1 MNDTFEQDNSLE
13 YLPNEMKF
21 TTKYHNELAD
31 LILQGPNNWNK
42 VMVTEFFRGITLC
55 HQANVVRDTTSV
67 DLHKFICVLHDE
79 IASLEFAHQQDFKLV
94 QRGKKMMTV
103 LLQGNQERYEELGVV
118 TTKAVMGHF
127 MTVSAMRL
135 QGKQAGVLY
144 MKGSIASLKHYFVN
158 KENDFQYLNLFEQK
172 FIQSGVQ
179 AIVYAKRQ
187 LTIEETNQLI
197 ITINE
202 GIQSTRENVK
212 LDNLLYNLTSIQLE
226 ILGVLGVQKPIHLRN
241 RVAVDDMILNGVKPW
256 IVSKE
261 DEQTHLTSL
270 NALRMF

>member
-1 MNDTFEQDNSLE
+1 
-13 YLPNEMKF
+13 
-21 TTKYHNELAD
+21 
-31 LILQGPNNWNK
+31 
-42 VMVTEFFRGITLC
+42 
-55 HQANVVRDTTSV
+55 
-67 DLHKFICVLHDE
+67 
-79 IASLEFAHQQDFKLV
+79 
-94 QRGKKMMTV
+94 MMTV
-103 LLQGNQERYEELGVV
+103 MLQGQQERYEELGVV

-202 GIQSTRENVK
+202 GVQSTRENVK

-226 ILGVLGVQKPIHLRN
+226 ILGVLGV
-241 RVAVDDMILNGVKPW
+241 
-256 IVSKE
+256 
-261 DEQTHLTSL
+261 
-270 NALRMF
+270 

>member
-1 MNDTFEQDNSLE
+1 
-13 YLPNEMKF
+13 
-21 TTKYHNELAD
+21 
-31 LILQGPNNWNK
+31 
-42 VMVTEFFRGITLC
+42 MVTEFFRGITLC
-55 HQANVVRDTTSV
+55 HQASV
-67 DLHKFICVLHDE
+67 AKDPTQADMQRYICVLHDE
-79 IASLEFAHQQDFKLV
+79 IASLEFAQQQDFRLV

-118 TTKAVMGHF
+118 TTKAIMGHF

-135 QGKQAGVLY
+135 QGQQAGVLY
-144 MKGSIASLKHYFVN
+144 MKGSIASLKHYFIN
-158 KENDFQYLNLFEQK
+158 KENDFQNLNLFEQK

-270 NALRMF
+270 NSLRMF